1 MISIYAVLSI
11 FKMSSE
17 ELFCIAS
24 KDHTD
29 QIKGLLKHLYV
40 DKQFSDVTLVTDDQ
54 VVVPC
59 HKFILSANSEV
70 FRTVLENP
78 SIDDK
83 TKFLDKSQKIQNID
97 NKTIFLRGI
106 THNILEQILKFCYT
120 GLVDVDQEKVME
132 FFAAASDLKISQL
145 KLNETL
151 QNSEKVDMAERS
163 KNEQEQQVTS
173 KKAHENDFT
182 QPPFKNETIQDSEIK
197 NEEEK
202 SKEANENDLSQP
214 PYKNETLQNS
224 EIKNEQE
231 EETSIEAD
239 LDDDVQALKSVD
251 EEILKMEK
259 ESKKFAQK
267 LRRQKGFILRC
278 PEPECDFQTVIKKD
292 LREHRHSSHLKCSF
306 CDKVFAFAAVRRQH
320 ELFHKK
326 SYRHFCSH
334 CTKGF
339 VKKTQLIKHERV
351 HTGERPYQ
359 CESCEKRFSTLTHLK
374 THTRVHTGET
384 PYLCQECG
392 QGFKFISTRNKHKC
406 HQ

>member
-1 MISIYAVLSI
+1 MVVIL
-11 FKMSSE
+11 KMGSAKQ
-17 ELFCIAS
+17 FTIAS
-24 KDHTD
+24 HNRNDEM
-29 QIKGLLKHLYV
+29 KGLLEQLYT
-40 DKQFSDVTLVTDDQ
+40 DKKFSDVTLVTDDQ
-54 VVVPC
+54 VVVPS

-70 FRTVLENP
+70 FRTIIENP

-83 TKFLDKSQKIQNID
+83 TKFLDKSKKIQNID
-97 NKTIFLRGI
+97 NKIIFLRGI
-106 THNILEQILKFCYT
+106 THDILEQILKFCYT
-120 GLVDVDQEKVME
+120 GLVDVDQEKVIE

-151 QNSEKVDMAERS
+151 QNSETERS

-173 KKAHENDFT
+173 KKPHEIDFT
-182 QPPFKNETIQDSEIK
+182 QPPFKNETLQDSEIK
-197 NEEEK
+197 NEQEK
-202 SKEANENDLSQP
+202 SKEANEKDLSQP

-239 LDDDVQALKSVD
+239 VDDDVQALKSVD

-306 CDKVFAFAAVRRQH
+306 CDKVFAYAAVRRGH
-320 ELFHKK
+320 EAFHKK

-406 HQ
+406 DQ

>member
-1 MISIYAVLSI
+1 MG
-11 FKMSSE
+11 SE
-17 ELFCIAS
+17 NQFCIAS
-24 KDHTD
+24 KYCTD
-29 QIKGLLKHLYV
+29 QQIKGLLQQLYV
-40 DKQFSDVTLVTDDQ
+40 DKKLSDVTLVTDDQ
-54 VVVPC
+54 VVVPS

-70 FRTVLENP
+70 FRTVLENT
-78 SIDDK
+78 SIDHK

-97 NKTIFLRGI
+97 NKTIFLSGI
-106 THNILEQILKFCYT
+106 THNILEKILKFCYT
-120 GLVDVDQEKVME
+120 GLVDVDQEKVIE

-151 QNSEKVDMAERS
+151 QNSEKLNTEERS

-173 KKAHENDFT
+173 KKANENDFA
-182 QPPFKNETIQDSEIK
+182 QPPYKNETLQDSEIN
-197 NEEEK
+197 NEQEK

-214 PYKNETLQNS
+214 PFKNETLQNL

-239 LDDDVQALKSVD
+239 VDDDVQAMKSVD

>member
-1 MISIYAVLSI
+1 MGSAKQ
-11 FKMSSE
+11 FT
-17 ELFCIAS
+17 IAS
-24 KDHTD
+24 HNRNDEM
-29 QIKGLLKHLYV
+29 KGLLEQLYT
-40 DKQFSDVTLVTDDQ
+40 DKKFSDVTLVTDDQ
-54 VVVPC
+54 VVVPS

-70 FRTVLENP
+70 FKTILESP
-78 SIDDK
+78 SNENK
-83 TKFLDKSQKIQNID
+83 TTFLDKSQKIQKID

-106 THNILEQILKFCYT
+106 NHNILEPVLKFCYM

-406 HQ
+406 VQ

>member
-1 MISIYAVLSI
+1 MGSVKQ
-11 FKMSSE
+11 FT
-17 ELFCIAS
+17 IAS
-24 KDHTD
+24 HNRNDEM
-29 QIKGLLKHLYV
+29 KGLLEQLYT
-40 DKQFSDVTLVTDDQ
+40 DKKFSDVTLVTDDQ

-70 FRTVLENP
+70 FRTVLENT
-78 SIDDK
+78 SIDHK

-106 THNILEQILKFCYT
+106 THTILEQILKFCYT
-120 GLVDVDQEKVME
+120 GLVDVDQEKVIE

-151 QNSEKVDMAERS
+151 QNSGKLHMTERS

-173 KKAHENDFT
+173 KAHENK
-182 QPPFKNETIQDSEIK
+182 QPLKNETLQDSDIN
-197 NEEEK
+197 NEQKK

-231 EETSIEAD
+231 EETSIDAD
-239 LDDDVQALKSVD
+239 VDDDVQAMKSVD

-406 HQ
+406 VQ